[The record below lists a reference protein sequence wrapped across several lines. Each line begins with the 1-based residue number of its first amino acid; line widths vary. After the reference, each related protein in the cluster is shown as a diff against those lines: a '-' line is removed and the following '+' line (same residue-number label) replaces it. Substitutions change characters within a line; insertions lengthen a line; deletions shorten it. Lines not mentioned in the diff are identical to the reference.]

1 MMVFTSH
8 AISPQA
14 TVPLPSMPVPD
25 PSPDNNHQGP
35 HAHAAAAGTQTPD
48 PRLVQHPILHPSSLQ
63 LAPDCSLLDSSAP
76 GPAAPFLQPVDP
88 FLAPSGSNF
97 ANFALGIHGHDFHY
111 PEGTHD
117 GAILPHHLP
126 LSDPSSAI
134 NFDFNFPLPQWE
146 PSFADGAP
154 LPEVAPDEAHVFGGL
169 RRPEAGHAIGLPE
182 VPWFDD
188 DQASLTADN
197 RSSHTFAAPAR
208 AVRKRTKKDKG
219 RANSTASTSAY
230 SASVTSTQD
239 AFPFPNSIP
248 NLSNPLNPSP
258 PNNTERRRSNRNKG
272 RARSVATTT
281 SASSSSTAPTPSVV
295 SGTRSQ
301 PPAATT
307 AARPPEQSPNSTNN
321 ASRLRSASR
330 ASKNSVSRPS
340 DTAEERRTRASHNL
354 VEKQYRSRLNAQFEG
369 LLGVLPDPDL
379 GQAEYIKTE
388 AGVGTPAPPADT
400 EQDPG
405 DKKVSKA
412 EVLERARAH
421 IETLERQSEA
431 LARQREALL
440 KSLVEAEGEMASSG
454 GAGHELLDNVDDG
467 EEFPLERWETK
478 RDKEHEDQGFRE
490 KQ

>member
-1 MMVFTSH
+1 
-8 AISPQA
+8 
-14 TVPLPSMPVPD
+14 MPVPD
-25 PSPDNNHQGP
+25 PSPDSNHQGP
-35 HAHAAAAGTQTPD
+35 HAHAAAAPGTQTPD
-48 PRLVQHPILHPSSLQ
+48 PGLVQHPILHPSSLQ
-63 LAPDCSLLDSSAP
+63 SAPDWFLLDSSAP

-88 FLAPSGSNF
+88 FLAPSGSNI

-111 PEGTHD
+111 PEGTHE
-117 GAILPHHLP
+117 GAILPHHLS

-146 PSFADGAP
+146 PSFVDRAH
-154 LPEVAPDEAHVFGGL
+154 LPDVSTDEAHAFGGL
-169 RRPEAGHAIGLPE
+169 RRPEADHAMGLEAFAPE

-188 DQASLTADN
+188 DQTSLTADHP
-197 RSSHTFAAPAR
+197 SSHTFTTPAR
-208 AVRKRTKKDKG
+208 AVRKRNKKNKG
-219 RANSTASTSAY
+219 RTDSTASTSAY

-239 AFPFPNSIP
+239 AFPFPTPISNP
-248 NLSNPLNPSP
+248 SNPLNHPPS
-258 PNNTERRRSNRNKG
+258 NNTERRQSNRNKG

-301 PPAATT
+301 PPPAAAA
-307 AARPPEQSPNSTNN
+307 AARPPEQSPNSATS

-379 GQAEYIKTE
+379 GQAENIKTE

-412 EVLERARAH
+412 EVLERARVH

-454 GAGHELLDNVDDG
+454 GADHGLLENVDDG

-478 RDKEHEDQGFRE
+478 QDKEHEDNRFGE
-490 KQ
+490 KSSADHDY